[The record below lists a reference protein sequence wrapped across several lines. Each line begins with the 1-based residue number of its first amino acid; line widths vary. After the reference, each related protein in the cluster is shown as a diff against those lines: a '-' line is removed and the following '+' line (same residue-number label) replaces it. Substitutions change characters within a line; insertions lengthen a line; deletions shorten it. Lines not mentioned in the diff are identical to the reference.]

1 MSKADTKAAMED
13 TFASKLG
20 IEMVT
25 PRIFE
30 ELIELN
36 AGTRNVMCAIG
47 PSGIGKTA
55 IPTQVAR
62 SRNKGKGVPYVALH
76 MPTMTQ
82 EGFFIPTTAAD
93 TKQYFD
99 QRVPRLFQ
107 PIIEWA
113 EQMDKKF
120 KGKVPQ
126 DMCPILAIEE
136 LNRAV
141 DKSVT
146 RAAFVLIGDRMI
158 GDIKLHDCIQIVVT
172 MNPSGGG
179 MNVNEFERDPAMR
192 RRLLPIGVAYNYGDF
207 MKHATTAGFHEHV
220 VGHLGAQPSHG
231 YDEMAALAGK
241 AFACPATWETVSRL
255 CVQFEAAGISLSS
268 STGRA
273 AIAGAVGTASA
284 TAFLD
289 FVRDNTLVV
298 TPNDVLTSYGP
309 DTEARKRFKKY
320 LPKEG
325 EGRLDK
331 VTELTMGLATH
342 IFADLTKKP
351 EAITKA
357 LSVFIGDLPEE
368 ILMSFIQ
375 KLTDEANRLGNDAKN
390 FLQLLNQKLASE
402 PNFTDGLSR
411 LHKAKIAAQKEA
423 QTASPA

>member
-1 MSKADTKAAMED
+1 MSNTDTKAQMEE

-20 IEMVT
+20 VEMVT
-25 PRIFE
+25 PRVFE

-36 AGTRNVMCAIG
+36 AGTRNVVCAIG

-55 IPTQVAR
+55 IPTQVAKR
-62 SRNKGKGVPYVALH
+62 RNNGQGVPYVALH
-76 MPTMTQ
+76 MPTATQ
-82 EGFFIPTTAAD
+82 EGFFIPTTAPD
-93 TKQYFD
+93 TKLYFD

-107 PIIEWA
+107 PLVEWA
-113 EQMDKKF
+113 EKMDKKY
-120 KGKVPQ
+120 KGKVPK
-126 DMCPILAIEE
+126 DMCPILSIEE

-158 GDIKLHDCIQIVVT
+158 GDIRLLDCIQIVVT

-207 MKHATTAGFHEHV
+207 MKHAIASEFHEHV
-220 VGHLGAQPSHG
+220 IGHLGAQPSHG
-231 YDEMAALAGK
+231 YDDQAALAGK

-255 CVQFEAAGISLSS
+255 CVQFEEAKIPMNSS
-268 STGRA
+268 IGRA
-273 AIAGAVGTASA
+273 AIAGAVGSASA

-298 TPNDVLTSYGP
+298 TPDDVLNTYGL
-309 DTEARKRFKKY
+309 DSETRRRFKAY

-331 VTELTMGLATH
+331 VT
-342 IFADLTKKP
+342 
-351 EAITKA
+351 
-357 LSVFIGDLPEE
+357 
-368 ILMSFIQ
+368 
-375 KLTDEANRLGNDAKN
+375 
-390 FLQLLNQKLASE
+390 
-402 PNFTDGLSR
+402 
-411 LHKAKIAAQKEA
+411 
-423 QTASPA
+423 